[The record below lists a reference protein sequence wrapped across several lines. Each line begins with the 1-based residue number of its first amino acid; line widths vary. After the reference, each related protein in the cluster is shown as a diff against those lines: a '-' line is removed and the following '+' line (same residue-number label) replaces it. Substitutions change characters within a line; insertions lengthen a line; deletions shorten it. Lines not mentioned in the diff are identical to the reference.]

1 VAQVKHARSYDPL
14 SVDALLELA
23 ALEAANG
30 NPSSA
35 LQHYVDA
42 VKLEPEN
49 AQASYELGA
58 FYFEYKQ
65 WRPAYDA
72 LNNSYTYDRFGPAS
86 KTCGLLDQARAKAF
100 NYSGTP
106 PRVLKSCP
114 GLRRPAKP

>member
-1 VAQVKHARSYDPL
+1 MLEIRLPDDATVAVGGAER
-14 SVDALLELA
+14 V
-23 ALEAANG
+23 
-30 NPSSA
+30 SSA
-35 LQHYVDA
+35 IL
-42 VKLEPEN
+42 LEPEN

-106 PRVLKSCP
+106 ARVLIP
-114 GLRRPAKP
+114 MRAAAQ

>member
-1 VAQVKHARSYDPL
+1 MAQVKHARSYDPL

-58 FYFEYKQ
+58 FYFEYKR
-65 WRPAYDA
+65 WLPAYVA
-72 LNNSYTYDRFGPAS
+72 LNNAYTYDRLGPAG
-86 KTCGLLDQARAKAF
+86 TPCGLLDQARKKAF
-100 NYSGTP
+100 NYTP
-106 PRVLKSCP
+106 PKLTCRAGGRASSP
-114 GLRRPAKP
+114 

>member
-1 VAQVKHARSYDPL
+1 MAQVKHARSYDPL

-23 ALEAANG
+23 ALEAATG

-35 LQHYVDA
+35 LQHYTDA

-49 AQASYELGA
+49 ARASYELGA
-58 FYFEYKQ
+58 FYFGYKQ

-86 KTCGLLDQARAKAF
+86 RKCGLLDQARTKAF
-100 NYSGTP
+100 NYTP
-106 PRVLKSCP
+106 AKLLKSCP